1 MTDNKHIDY
10 GCLFVII
17 FCIVGF
23 VCTSVGLLL
32 YTTKERNTSQI
43 KGQCDTIVV
52 RKPIYDT
59 IYVVN
64 ASVYHAKEGQCDD
77 TPLITASG
85 KKISSSD
92 TAYEHRYLA
101 VSRDL
106 LDVFPYGTKV
116 EISGCGELDGV
127 WNVED
132 TMNRR
137 YKGYIDFL
145 INSDMKGGK
154 WEGVRIKKVKTK

>member
-1 MTDNKHIDY
+1 MKDNKLVDCKRLLVLATIL
-10 GCLFVII
+10 GV
-17 FCIVGF
+17 VGF
-23 VCTSVGLLL
+23 TCSLVGLLS
-32 YTTKERNTSQI
+32 YSTKERNTSQI

-52 RKPIYDT
+52 YDT
-59 IYVVN
+59 IYIVT
-64 ASVYHAKEGQCDD
+64 ATVYHAVEGQCDD

-127 WNVED
+127 YRVAD
-132 TMNRR
+132 TLNKR
-137 YKGYIDFL
+137 YKGYIDIL
-145 INSDMKGGK
+145 INPDMRGGK